1 MNDFQT
7 WPVSFRFVF
16 VTLYRWYA
24 RPVRESTGVDSLFS
38 GKFYVR
44 FFKNNLRN
52 KNVAN
57 RHVAAHF
64 MYRTLF
70 GLFFFFFV
78 RFLHI
83 LNFILCVTC
92 KIFRGNVQ
100 ISIKSSLH
108 FRCYQWIISAKTH
121 FNAKMKL
128 QYEDTTLWTDQIA
141 WLQDLYE
148 S

>member
-1 MNDFQT
+1 MISRLD
-7 WPVSFRFVF
+7 WWVSFRFVF
-16 VTLYRWYA
+16 VTLWCA

-44 FFKNNLRN
+44 FSFLNNSRN

-78 RFLHI
+78 RFIHI

-108 FRCYQWIISAKTH
+108 FRCYQRIISAKHISTLKRCY
-121 FNAKMKL
+121 NMKIL
-128 QYEDTTLWTDQIA
+128 HHELTKLRGYKIFMNL
-141 WLQDLYE
+141 
-148 S
+148 